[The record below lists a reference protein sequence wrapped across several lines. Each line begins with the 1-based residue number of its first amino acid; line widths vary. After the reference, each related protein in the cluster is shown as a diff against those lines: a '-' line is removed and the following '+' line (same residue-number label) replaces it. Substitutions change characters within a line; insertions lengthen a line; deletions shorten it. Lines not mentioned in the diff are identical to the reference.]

1 MAGSSSDDLRA
12 NIIKQIVGAAT
23 RVAFSDRLPKPLVQL
38 GLNAIGVAIGPAPGC
53 SLMEGRIDNIAY
65 DFWTPESLQPGRL
78 LIYSHGGGYTMFSH
92 KTHRTL
98 ASRLA
103 VEFQAQALVYDYRL
117 CPEHRFPAAVDDALA
132 AYQHVLRQG
141 YDPRNIIVAG
151 DSAGGGLTFALLIA
165 ARDRNLPMPGLAI
178 GISPWVDMTL
188 SGYSYQE
195 NVHKDVMLS
204 PDGVRHFREM
214 YLDGA
219 DPKHPYASPL
229 FGDLK
234 GFPPVML
241 QAAGDEILRDDSVLL
256 AAALRQA
263 GVKVELDIVPGLFH
277 VFEFAWRVLPQ
288 ANEAIIRMGD
298 FVRRHYDNKLPGALR
313 HNL

>member
-1 MAGSSSDDLRA
+1 MAVSSSDDLRTG
-12 NIIKQIVGAAT
+12 IIKQVVGVGT
-23 RVAFSDRLPKPLVQL
+23 RVAFSRNVPRPLVQL
-38 GLNAIGVAIGPAPGC
+38 GLNTLGVAIGPAPGC
-53 SLMEGRIDNIAY
+53 SLMEGSIDSIAY
-65 DFWTPESLQPGRL
+65 DFWTPEQLKPGRL

-103 VEFQAQALVYDYRL
+103 VEFEAQAIVYDYRL
-117 CPEHRFPAAVDDALA
+117 SPEHRFPAAVDDALA
-132 AYQHVLRQG
+132 VYQHVLRQG
-141 YDPRNIIVAG
+141 YDPRNIILAG
-151 DSAGGGLTFALLIA
+151 DSAGGGLTFALLLA
-165 ARDRNLPMPGLAI
+165 ARDHDLPMPGLAI

-188 SGYSYQE
+188 SGYSFQE
-195 NVHKDVMLS
+195 NPHKDVMLS

-214 YLDGA
+214 YLDGG

-241 QAAGDEILRDDSVLL
+241 QAAGDEILRDDSVLF

-263 GVKVELDIVPGLFH
+263 GIKVELDVSPGLFH
-277 VFEFAWRVLPQ
+277 VFEFAWRILPQ
-288 ANEAIIRMGD
+288 ADEAIIRMGD
-298 FVRRHYDNKLPGALR
+298 FVRRHYSD
-313 HNL
+313 